1 MYFLEGHRASD
12 WPKDPTWTGKL
23 KIVAKGKVAAI
34 ILMDASNQVFA
45 VCKVTDDAAVERTL
59 DSGRYFVL
67 RITNEQGRHAFIG
80 IAFNERNDAFDFNV
94 ALSEFKN
101 ELEREELANKLSSEV
116 PVGAM
121 KDMSLKEGE
130 KIKIKIVSYSVKAVC
145 FLSSSLF
152 SLSPLLST
160 QAVKKKNHDEDA
172 DPFATPA
179 PTQSSKPAGGG
190 GGLLAPP
197 KGMLSPPP
205 AKGAFAAPTSRT
217 AAPAATSSS
226 SGFDDFGSFPSR

>member
-1 MYFLEGHRASD
+1 
-12 WPKDPTWTGKL
+12 
-23 KIVAKGKVAAI
+23 
-34 ILMDASNQVFA
+34 MDNNSQVFA

-101 ELEREELANKLSSEV
+101 ELEREELANKLSHEA
-116 PVGAM
+116 PVGPM
-121 KDMSLKEGE
+121 KDMSLKDGE
-130 KIKIKIVSYSVKAVC
+130 KIKIKIVWKCLYISKCSAP
-145 FLSSSLF
+145 FLSCF
-152 SLSPLLST
+152 QFPCT
-160 QAVKKKNHDEDA
+160 QAVKKRNTDDDHD
-172 DPFATPA
+172 A
-179 PTQSSKPAGGG
+179 PGGSSSTTQSSAPKPVPG

-205 AKGAFAAPTSRT
+205 AKGPFAAPSTAHTTRT
-217 AAPAATSSS
+217 PSATSSS
-226 SGFDDFGSFPSR
+226 SGFDDFGSFTSRYVRPHALLNLCVDHISLPMCTPSQ